1 MSSMIRSQSLTAA
14 KSALDGLALRQQMIS
29 RNIANVDTPGYVAQ
43 DISFEQTIKQALKKA
58 ENTTL
63 AVKMTNVRHMQPINT
78 AGTVTTVY
86 RPGGST
92 RVDGNNVD
100 IDTELA
106 QMNEVG
112 LRYQALTQ
120 RISGTY
126 GLIKSIVA
134 SR

>member
-1 MSSMIRSQSLTAA
+1 MSSMIRGDSLNAA
-14 KSALDGLALRQQMIS
+14 KAALDGLSLRQQMIS

-58 ENTTL
+58 EQSTL
-63 AVKMTNVRHMQPINT
+63 SVSMTNARHLQPLQT
-78 AGTVTTVY
+78 TGTVTTVN

-100 IDTELA
+100 IDTELS

-120 RISGTY
+120 MVSRSY
-126 GLIKSIVA
+126 SMIKSITA

>member
-1 MSSMIRSQSLTAA
+1 MSSMIRSVSLDAA
-14 KSALDGLALRQQMIS
+14 KSALDGLSLRQQMIS
-29 RNIANVDTPGYVAQ
+29 RNIANVDTPGYIAQ

-58 ENTTL
+58 ENSTL
-63 AVKMTNVRHMQPINT
+63 SVNMTNTRHMQPVQT
-78 AGTVTTVY
+78 TGAVTTVN

-100 IDTELA
+100 IDTELV

-112 LRYQALTQ
+112 LRYQALAQ
-120 RISGTY
+120 RVSGTY
-126 GLIKSIVA
+126 SLIKSIVA